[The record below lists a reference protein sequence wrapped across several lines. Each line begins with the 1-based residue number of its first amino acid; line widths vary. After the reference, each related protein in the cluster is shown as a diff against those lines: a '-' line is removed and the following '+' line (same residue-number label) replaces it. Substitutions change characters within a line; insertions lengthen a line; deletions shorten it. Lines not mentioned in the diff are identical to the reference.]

1 MITFPP
7 RAELRARPISTERT
21 LLVPLDVSDAAELWQ
36 IVCSSRT
43 WLQPW
48 LPWVPLQKNAESSLR
63 FVEASAAD
71 WDCGRAARF
80 GIRERL
86 GGTLLGVVG
95 LEACVQM
102 HRSCDL
108 GYWLRHEAS
117 QKGLMSEAASACVDF
132 GFRTMCLHRVRVAA
146 ATINHPSL
154 RVISRLGFQFEGIAR
169 HAEWCDGRWLD
180 HAVFAILDF
189 EWRQRSEGIGR

>member
-1 MITFPP
+1 M
-7 RAELRARPISTERT
+7 
-21 LLVPLDVSDAAELWQ
+21 VPLDVSDAAELWQ

-154 RVISRLGFQFEGIAR
+154 RGISRLGFQFEGIAR